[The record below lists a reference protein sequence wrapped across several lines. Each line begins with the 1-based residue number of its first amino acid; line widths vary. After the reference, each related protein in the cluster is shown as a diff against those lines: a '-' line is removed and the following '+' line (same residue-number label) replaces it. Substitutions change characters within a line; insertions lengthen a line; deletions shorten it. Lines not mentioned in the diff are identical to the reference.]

1 MCVCVCV
8 CVCVC
13 IYLHFL
19 EFVVT
24 RREGVAEINVQN
36 ESVNMYR
43 KISRRLV

>member
-1 MCVCVCV
+1 V
-8 CVCVC
+8 
-13 IYLHFL
+13 YLHLHFL

-43 KISRRLV
+43 KISRRLF